1 MSTKPFNIGRDCRV
15 VLVYDGSR
23 IDLPTVTGFNAQQR
37 THQLTSNP
45 LNDMPLFYDVPGGWG
60 GQFTFQRDSAGAD
73 DLFAAIESGFWS
85 AGTVVLG
92 SIYQY
97 VSECDGTL
105 STYEFIGA
113 SLQLSDA
120 GRYQSETLVS
130 QTITFAARA
139 RNRVS

>member
-1 MSTKPFNIGRDCRV
+1 MSAKPFNIGRDCRV

-23 IDLPTVTGFNAQQR
+23 VDLPTITGFTVQQR

-45 LNDMPLFYDVPGGWG
+45 LNDMPMFYDVPGGWS
-60 GQFTFQRDSAGAD
+60 GQFTFQRDGAGAD
-73 DLFAAIESGFWS
+73 DLFTAIESGFWS

-97 VSECDGTL
+97 LTECDGSL
-105 STYEFIGA
+105 STYEFVGA

-120 GRYQSETLVS
+120 GHYQSEMLVS

-139 RNRVS
+139 RNRIS